1 VNNFAPI
8 VIPTYNRYEKFKVCM
23 EALSNCADVAK
34 HDIFVFIDGAR
45 DAESRK
51 AQNNIMHYLS
61 TLSGSELRLN
71 IEIREHNLGASQ
83 NCFLAQ
89 AAITQKYGRSI
100 YMEDDVVPA
109 PGYLRFMNDALN
121 FYEED
126 LRVLSV
132 AGFSP
137 VDVSSLTESGVYFS
151 NRFNAWG
158 SGIWRRSLEVYPS
171 REMFKHVSQDFID
184 AVDVVEKKYGSALA
198 RLAKKV
204 VDDELDAQDIRNT
217 LVQIVTNRYTAYPVK
232 SFVSN
237 IGHDGSGVHCS
248 KTTIYESVPIE
259 LAIRPSFFTTDVSED
274 NRILAENFKFRQP
287 GLFKRLLA
295 RTKAYLQP

>member
-1 VNNFAPI
+1 MNNYAPI
-8 VIPTYNRYEKFKVCM
+8 VIPTYDRYEKFEVCV
-23 EALSNCADVAK
+23 EALRKCADVEK

-45 DAESRK
+45 DSESSK
-51 AQNNIMHYLS
+51 AQNNILHYLN
-61 TLSGSELRLN
+61 TLRGSELRLN
-71 IEIREHNLGASQ
+71 IEIRKYNLGASR
-83 NCFLAQ
+83 NCSLAQ
-89 AAITQKYGRSI
+89 AAITEKYGRSI
-100 YMEDDVVPA
+100 YMEDDIVPA

-121 FYEED
+121 YYEDD
-126 LRVLSV
+126 LRVLSI

-158 SGIWRRSLEVYPS
+158 SGIWRRSLAVYPS
-171 REMFKHVSQDFID
+171 REMFTPISQDFVD
-184 AVDVVEKKYGSALA
+184 AINVVEKKYGSALA
-198 RLAKKV
+198 RLARKV

-217 LVQIVTNRYTAYPVK
+217 LVQIATNCYTAYPVK

-259 LAIRPSFFTTDVSED
+259 LAVRPSLFTNDVSED
-274 NRILAENFKFRQP
+274 NRILEENFKFRQP
-287 GLFKRLLA
+287 GFFRRLFAK
-295 RTKAYLQP
+295 TKAYLKP